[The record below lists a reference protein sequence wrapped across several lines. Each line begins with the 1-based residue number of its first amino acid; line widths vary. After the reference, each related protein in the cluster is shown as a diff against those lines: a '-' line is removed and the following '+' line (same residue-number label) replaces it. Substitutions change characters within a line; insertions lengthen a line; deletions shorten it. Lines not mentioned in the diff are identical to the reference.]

1 MENKKFICNLLWNHI
16 SVHPHGH
23 CSVCCGANWGADET
37 FAKTDGKMLNIEQGV
52 EKIIELN
59 LAASKAAL
67 NESAQHAHA
76 LLSVKDA
83 QELVAL
89 QTAAV
94 QPLAEKAAAYNR
106 QLFDIAQSTGG
117 QIGQVVEGQVGQAQ
131 AAVEALVKNLT
142 QNAPAGTE
150 AASQA
155 LKAAVAAGNTA
166 LSSVQ
171 KAVHQANEMMQAN
184 VSQMAQAV
192 PAAAKARPAAKK
204 R

>member
-1 MENKKFICNLLWNHI
+1 MEQNMTLTPDQVLAANKANL
-16 SVHPHGH
+16 
-23 CSVCCGANWGADET
+23 ET
-37 FAKTDGKMLNIEQGV
+37 LAGLTSKAFAGMEQL
-52 EKIIELN
+52 IELN
-59 LAASKAAL
+59 MSAAKAAL
-67 NESAQHAHA
+67 SDAQHQTES
-76 LLSVKDA
+76 LMSVRDA
-83 QELVAL
+83 QELMSL
-89 QTAAV
+89 QAQMF

-171 KAVHQANEMMQAN
+171 KAVHQANEMIQAN

>member
-1 MENKKFICNLLWNHI
+1 VHI
-16 SVHPHGH
+16 SFIIWSNNMTLTPDQVLA
-23 CSVCCGANWGADET
+23 ANKANLET
-37 FAKTDGKMLNIEQGV
+37 LAGLTTQAFAGV
-52 EKIIELN
+52 EQII
-59 LAASKAAL
+59 AL
-67 NESAQHAHA
+67 NMSAAKSALGDAQHHTES
-76 LLSVKDA
+76 LMSVRDA
-83 QELVAL
+83 QELLSL
-89 QTAAV
+89 QAQMF

-106 QLFDIAQSTGG
+106 QLFDIAQHTGG
-117 QIGQVVEGQVGQAQ
+117 QFGQVVEGQVGQAQ

-166 LSSVQ
+166 LGSVQ

-184 VSQMAQAV
+184 MSQMAQAV

>member
-1 MENKKFICNLLWNHI
+1 MTLTPDQVLAANKANLETLAGLTSKAFAGMEQL
-16 SVHPHGH
+16 
-23 CSVCCGANWGADET
+23 
-37 FAKTDGKMLNIEQGV
+37 
-52 EKIIELN
+52 IELN
-59 LAASKAAL
+59 MSAAKAAL
-67 NESAQHAHA
+67 SDAQHQTES
-76 LLSVKDA
+76 LMSVRDA
-83 QELVAL
+83 QELMSL
-89 QTAAV
+89 QAQMF

-155 LKAAVAAGNTA
+155 LKAVAAGNTA

>member
-1 MENKKFICNLLWNHI
+1 MTLTPEQMLAANKANL
-16 SVHPHGH
+16 
-23 CSVCCGANWGADET
+23 ET
-37 FAKTDGKMLNIEQGV
+37 LAGLTSKAFEGV
-52 EKIIELN
+52 EQLIALN
-59 LAASKAAL
+59 MSAAKAAL
-67 NESAQHAHA
+67 SDAQHQTET
-76 LLSVKDA
+76 LMSVRDA
-83 QELVAL
+83 QELLAL
-89 QTAAV
+89 QAQMF

-106 QLFDIAQSTGG
+106 QLFDIAQQTGG
-117 QIGQVVEGQVGQAQ
+117 QLGQEVEGQVGQAQ

-171 KAVHQANEMMQAN
+171 KAVHQANEMLQAN
-184 VSQMAQAV
+184 VNQMAQAM
-192 PAAAKARPAAKK
+192 PSTAKARPAAKK

>member
-1 MENKKFICNLLWNHI
+1 MTLTPEQVLAANKANL
-16 SVHPHGH
+16 
-23 CSVCCGANWGADET
+23 ET
-37 FAKTDGKMLNIEQGV
+37 LFGLTTQAFAGV
-52 EKIIELN
+52 EQLIALN
-59 LAASKAAL
+59 MSAAKAAL
-67 NESAQHAHA
+67 GDAQHHTET
-76 LLSVKDA
+76 LMSVRDA
-83 QELVAL
+83 QELLSVQA
-89 QTAAV
+89 QMF

-106 QLFDIAQSTGG
+106 QLFDIAQHTGG
-117 QIGQVVEGQVGQAQ
+117 QWGQVVEGQVSQAQ